1 MRPPPTQTVHQI
13 DHGKQK
19 QPVIIQMQRQ
29 NHQQGEARLQPKRQ
43 PPVSQLAAPVCQ
55 IHCDKREQGQRR
67 KGHAPRGN
75 RQHAQPPA
83 KSSHPRPAAPHEAA
97 SARKPHPRNA
107 QSARLMSS
115 VPCRSRIRT
124 LICLHRAI
132 GRSIRHAV
140 CPLFPVLSRLSL
152 AAKKAF
158 LCINYSI
165 YPAQGQT
172 TYQEMCK
179 SQQMSPYHPHG
190 FHQSGRTVPCLPYSV
205 TRSPASRP
213 ATYGPRAYADPISR
227 RLTLAFPRRRCRKK
241 QFAHILSI

>member
-1 MRPPPTQTVHQI
+1 MQNIQTGQQVKRSHRAKEQNAPPPTQTVHQI

-67 KGHAPRGN
+67 KGHAPWGN
-75 RQHAQPPA
+75 RQHAQPLQKAHTLGPLHRTKRRQHENRTEERA
-83 KSSHPRPAAPHEAA
+83 KRQIDEQRPLPQQDQA
-97 SARKPHPRNA
+97 
-107 QSARLMSS
+107 
-115 VPCRSRIRT
+115 

-132 GRSIRHAV
+132 GRSIRHAG
-140 CPLFPVLSRLSL
+140 CPLFPVLSCLSL

-179 SQQMSPYHPHG
+179 SN
-190 FHQSGRTVPCLPYSV
+190 
-205 TRSPASRP
+205 
-213 ATYGPRAYADPISR
+213 
-227 RLTLAFPRRRCRKK
+227 K
-241 QFAHILSI
+241 